1 MIRRHR
7 SVTIVLIAAAI
18 SMVSLAGETLARDAN
33 VPSGKPPLKDKV
45 PSIEAGLAGGIPV
58 LSVSRLPVAGLGSSD
73 GKVTGLFQMYR
84 DNRTVPIVLQA
95 TGGDAAALSA
105 SYAGMG
111 WTVSDKISQVGSR
124 LFRCERTW
132 TNRTGKEQDAV
143 LIFELRRAT
152 PVDFYMIPAVSYNG
166 NHRWPR
172 AGFQGLR
179 ASSMPSQDAAESIS
193 GAQWVVAGDRISVP
207 SCTITEGAGVVAG
220 LFAEPKDASYSAC
233 SLDETPAGMVQRLW
247 WPHQEQPFGITGS
260 GRSVQAPWETVF
272 FRPGDSTSRV
282 FYIAV
287 GPVSSVRMGYATVLD
302 DAWALFYHKT
312 PPRRS
317 PQALWDLGMRFAKE
331 SLWIESPEY
340 TGFSFSLEPRD
351 GGFYIT
357 TWPWRYEIGFVGQAG
372 ALGAFMVQDFLCTKN
387 EDSWKKAELSLDFW
401 AKNGRLPN
409 GLIYPRF
416 DDKQNLNADPDVD
429 TRNMGDAAYFY
440 LLAAELAEKAGRPKP
455 LWKETGLGICDFFR
469 AHILP
474 NGRFGKRWKADGR
487 LVNPDG
493 TLGCYLLQGLIKAWG
508 MSGDG
513 GYLDTAKRAFRAY
526 ADDDL
531 EAVCLTAGA
540 IDADTIDKETGLP
553 MLLAA
558 LDLYEITK
566 EPYYLEK
573 AVKAGHYLSTWQY
586 AYSIDFPKD
595 SPAATMDYDAF
606 GGTSVG
612 VGGGGADQ
620 GGANITLGWL
630 RLWKATSDEI
640 WKQRALAAWGHTTIG
655 VSDGTLKLNG
665 KVLPAGG
672 QNEGYQHCRTRDSYT
687 SRQGHGNEWLCAWC
701 TAFRLWTLQHWAD
714 WDILK

>member
-1 MIRRHR
+1 VQAEVEFIEGVPVFLSGRTPVVR
-7 SVTIVLIAAAI
+7 
-18 SMVSLAGETLARDAN
+18 LAGDDHRTTALYQLN
-33 VPSGKPPLKDKV
+33 
-45 PSIEAGLAGGIPV
+45 
-58 LSVSRLPVAGLGSSD
+58 
-73 GKVTGLFQMYR
+73 R
-84 DNRTVPIVLQA
+84 DNRNVPIVMLA
-95 TGGDAAALSA
+95 TEGDKEGLSA

-111 WTVSDKISQVGSR
+111 WVAADRFSRVGPR

-132 TNRTGKEQDAV
+132 TNRTGREQQAV
-143 LIFELRRAT
+143 LVFELRRLAD
-152 PVDFYMIPAVSYNG
+152 PEFFMIPCISYNG
-166 NHRWPR
+166 NGRWPR
-172 AGFQGLR
+172 TGFQGLK
-179 ASSMPSQDAAESIS
+179 ASSMPPQDAAESIS
-193 GAQWVVAGDRISVP
+193 GAQWVVAGDRIALP
-207 SCTITEGAGVVAG
+207 ACTITEGEGQVAG
-220 LFAEPKDASYSAC
+220 LFAEPKDASFSAC
-233 SLDETPAGMVQRLW
+233 SLEAVSGGMIQRIW
-247 WPHQEQPFGITGS
+247 WPHQEQPYVITGS
-260 GRSVQAPWETVF
+260 GRAVQAPWETVF
-272 FRPGDSTSRV
+272 LRPGDSVSRT

-287 GPVSSVRMGYATVLD
+287 GPAPSPRMGYSVVLD
-302 DAWALFYHKT
+302 DAWGHFYHKT

-317 PQALWDLGMRFAKE
+317 PKELWNLGMRFAKE
-331 SLWIESPEY
+331 SLWIESPEF

-372 ALGAFMVQDFLCTKN
+372 ALGAFMVQDFLETKN
-387 EDSWKKAELSLDFW
+387 EDSWTKAERSLDFW
-401 AKNGRLPN
+401 ARNGRLPN

-455 LWKETGLGICDFFR
+455 LWKETGLGICDFFT
-469 AHILP
+469 AHIPP

-493 TLGCYLLQGLIKAWG
+493 TVGCYLLQGLIKAWRMTG
-508 MSGDG
+508 KSA
-513 GYLDTAKRAFRAY
+513 YLDTAKRAFRAY

-558 LDLYEITK
+558 LDLHEITK

-573 AVKAGHYLSTWQY
+573 AVKAGHYLSSWQY

-595 SPAATMDYDAF
+595 SPVATMDYDSF
-606 GGTSVG
+606 GGTTVG

-620 GGANITLGWL
+620 GGANIVLGWL
-630 RLWKATSDEI
+630 RLWKATGNEV

-672 QNEGYQHCRTRDSYT
+672 QNEGYSHSRGRFSE
-687 SRQGHGNEWLCAWC
+687 SGRQGHGNEWLCAWC
-701 TAFRLWTLQHWAD
+701 TAFRLWTLQQWAD
-714 WDILK
+714 WKDLE

>member
-1 MIRRHR
+1 MILRHR
-7 SVTIVLIAAAI
+7 RTSRVCMVLLLLGAVAEGASFSRAGDVPKAKLPSKDKAPVIEAAI
-18 SMVSLAGETLARDAN
+18 ENGVPAFLAGRASVVR
-33 VPSGKPPLKDKV
+33 
-45 PSIEAGLAGGIPV
+45 AGGP
-58 LSVSRLPVAGLGSSD
+58 D
-73 GKVTGLFQMYR
+73 GKVTGLFQMGR
-84 DNRTVPIVLQA
+84 DNRNVPIVMQA
-95 TGGDAAALSA
+95 TGAAGEGIAA
-105 SYAGMG
+105 NYAGMG
-111 WTVSDKISQVGSR
+111 WTAADKITRVGPR

-132 TNRTGKEQDAV
+132 TNRTGKEQEAV
-143 LIFELRRAT
+143 LVFELRRTT
-152 PVDFYMIPAVSYNG
+152 PVDFYMIPAISYNG

-172 AGFQGLR
+172 AGFQGLK
-179 ASSMPSQDAAESIS
+179 ASSMSPQEVAESIS
-193 GAQWVVAGDRISVP
+193 GAQYVVAGDRMMAP
-207 SCTITEGAGVVAG
+207 ACTITEGAGVVAG
-220 LFAEPKDASYSAC
+220 LYAEPKDASYSAC

-272 FRPGDSTSRV
+272 FRPGDSVRRA
-282 FYIAV
+282 FYIAL
-287 GPVSSVRMGYATVLD
+287 GAAPSPRMGYATVLD

-317 PQALWDLGMRFAKE
+317 PKELWDLGMRFAKE
-331 SLWIESPEY
+331 SLWIDSPEF

-372 ALGAFMVQDFLCTKN
+372 ALGAFMVQDYLFTKN

-440 LLAAELAEKAGRPKP
+440 LLASELAEKAGRPKP

-474 NGRFGKRWKADGR
+474 NGRFGKKWKADGR

-493 TLGCYLLQGLIKAWG
+493 TLGCYLLQGLIKAWR

-595 SPAATMDYDAF
+595 SPAATMDYDSF
-606 GGTSVG
+606 GGTTVG

-630 RLWKATSDEI
+630 RLWKATGDEI

-665 KVLPAGG
+665 KILPAGG
-672 QNEGYQHCRTRDSYT
+672 QNEGYQHTRTRDSYT

-714 WDILK
+714 WGVLE